1 MVAIILSFSLLSE
14 PFPLFSQ
21 QQQQNAYAD
30 GLTAENLPPATVG
43 DREAGLFVRISP
55 PILTTESQENAFLS
69 VPFI

>member
-1 MVAIILSFSLLSE
+1 MVDIILSFSLLFE

-43 DREAGLFVRISP
+43 NREAGLFGSNNVKLLIR
-55 PILTTESQENAFLS
+55 QN
-69 VPFI
+69 